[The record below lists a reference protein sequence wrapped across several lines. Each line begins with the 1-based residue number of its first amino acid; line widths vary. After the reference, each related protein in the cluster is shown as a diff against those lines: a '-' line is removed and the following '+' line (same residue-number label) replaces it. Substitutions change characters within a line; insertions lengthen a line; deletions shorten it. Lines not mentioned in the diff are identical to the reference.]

1 MWWIMELRK
10 IKVTLITNTTKE
22 EYNLLG
28 KYDLS
33 KNIITYNENKQL
45 QTKVI
50 LDLNSR
56 RLTRDNKDL
65 KVDLLFDENGETA
78 NELFIKELN
87 KYLTVKIKTESYN
100 LTENSIEIVY
110 IILDSNDKITYKI
123 EF

>member
-1 MWWIMELRK
+1 MELRK

-33 KNIITYNENKQL
+33 KNIINYNENKQL

-50 LDLNSR
+50 LDINAK

-65 KVDLLFDENGETA
+65 KIDLLFDEA
-78 NELFIKELN
+78 NETNNSMHIKKLN
-87 KYLTVKIKTESYN
+87 KYLNIKIKTESYN
-100 LTENSIEIVY
+100 LTENSIEIIY
-110 IILDSNDKITYKI
+110 IILDSNDRIIYKI

>member
-1 MWWIMELRK
+1 MELRK

-33 KNIITYNENKQL
+33 KKIITYNENKQL

-56 RLTRDNKDL
+56 SLTRDNKDL
-65 KVDLLFDENGETA
+65 KVDLLFDENGETS

-123 EF
+123 EKGRI

>member
-1 MWWIMELRK
+1 MWWIMGLRK

-56 RLTRDNKDL
+56 SLTRDNKDL
-65 KVDLLFDENGETA
+65 KVDLLFAENGETT

-87 KYLTVKIKTESYN
+87 KYLTIKIKTEYYN

>member
-1 MWWIMELRK
+1 MELRK

-45 QTKVI
+45 QTRVI

-56 RLTRDNKDL
+56 SLSRDNKDL
-65 KVDLLFDENGETA
+65 KVDLLFDENGETS

>member
-56 RLTRDNKDL
+56 SLTRDNKDL
-65 KVDLLFDENGETA
+65 KVDLLFAENGETT

-87 KYLTVKIKTESYN
+87 KYLTIKIKTEYYN

>member
-56 RLTRDNKDL
+56 SLTRDNKDL
-65 KVDLLFDENGETA
+65 KVDLLFAENVETT

-87 KYLTVKIKTESYN
+87 KYLTIKIKTEYYN